1 MPVSQTE
8 HIAGYRHLCAGYG
21 RIDGPTSRLSRE
33 CSYRHELDVEKFLS
47 GHSRQ
52 RFPVSAAGNAAALS
66 AVRIAS
72 SAGALRAAVHR
83 DAYWREV
90 AFGRDWTSNKSILVW
105 LVSVFFRM
113 ACRALAFDPR

>member
-1 MPVSQTE
+1 MAGASLHAVLGTAASMVERPDQIVSAP
-8 HIAGYRHLCAGYG
+8 IG
-21 RIDGPTSRLSRE
+21 TSLMWRVLSR
-33 CSYRHELDVEKFLS
+33 FA
-47 GHSRQ
+47 Q

-90 AFGRDWTSNKSILVW
+90 AFGREWTSNESILVW
-105 LVSVFFRM
+105 LVSVFFNM
-113 ACRALAFDPR
+113 AFRALAFDPR